1 VIEPLEESVA
11 MKKHYREPEGKT
23 FPQME
28 EETLSLWQD
37 QGILQMIKDRMSGG
51 NPLVFCEGPPTANDH
66 PHIGHALT
74 RVVKDAFL
82 RYHVMNGRKVV
93 PFIAGWDCH
102 GLPVELEI
110 EKALGLHTK
119 KDIEALGIGRFN
131 KMCRESVVRY
141 KSEWEQMS
149 RRIGYWIDYD
159 NAYLTMSNEYIES
172 VWWSL
177 KQLHSKG
184 LLVKENKVVPYCPRC
199 GTTLSTHEV
208 ALGFRDAE
216 DRYVVAKFR
225 VHEFDACLLV
235 WTASPWVLADNAL
248 VAVDKDRDYVMFEH
262 AGEKY
267 ILAEDRLPL
276 MSPGHQP
283 ISSLRGSDLVGK
295 KYDPLLGRRDFGPN
309 GYTVVHSPDVS
320 RDEGTG
326 VMGISPAHGSV
337 DFDIGQEH
345 GISILDSVDA
355 SGRFTEDVP
364 ELVGRLAKDS
374 EPEILRLLESRG
386 SLFKWG
392 LIKHSYPHCWRCGT
406 ALIYKALDSWFVKTG
421 EHKNRIIELNEEIQW
436 VPEAFKH
443 GRFGNFLADAK
454 DWAIS
459 RSRYWGTPLPV
470 WRCDNGHEVCVGSYE
485 ELNRLA
491 VRGSASSIE
500 PHRPDIDHVML
511 KCPECAS
518 DMHRE
523 EAVIDCWYDSGCAP
537 FAQYHYPFDNIEEFD
552 THRSVDFIAEREDQ
566 TRGWFYTQ
574 LALGALLF
582 DKPAFL
588 SVLVHGH
595 VLNEDG
601 KRMTESAEHVVYTGE
616 VFSSVG
622 ADASRLYFLTNP
634 VWVPVQFS
642 KEMVRETMVGTLN
655 TLLNV
660 YAFFA
665 SNANAYG
672 FKEQHDYTRTHD
684 LDRWI
689 ISRLHSTTQ
698 EARSGFDSLEVH
710 RSVRAVRS
718 FVDDLSGWYV
728 RRSRRRFWEENDP
741 QDRYSAHC
749 TLNECLLTLSKLMAP
764 ITPFF
769 SDWLYRSLLGPKSS
783 VHLEEYPVPDQQV
796 INGTLERQM
805 ELVMTAVEAGRL
817 ARQQVDMKLRQPLPE
832 VVIAADPD
840 RAWMLRRF
848 EKMIAEEL
856 NVKKVQVLE
865 SRDKMVQFAVSP
877 NLKTLGPKLKENAA
891 EVSKLLSKVDENE
904 LVKHLRTKG
913 RIRLGGFDLEEEDII
928 VSEKNKPGFSHSSL
942 GDIHVYVALEI
953 TPNLKLEGLSREVIR
968 RVQRMRKDQRL
979 EFEDP
984 VDIEYTAHADIET
997 AITAHKTHIMHET
1010 HATSLTKRDAM
1021 TGGTKWIVN
1030 KLPLELSL
1038 KRSAL

>member
-1 VIEPLEESVA
+1 
-11 MKKHYREPEGKT
+11 MKRQYREPEGKT

-28 EETLSLWQD
+28 EEMLNLWNA
-37 QGILQMIKDRMSGG
+37 QGILRMTQDRMTGG
-51 NPLVFCEGPPTANDH
+51 KPLVFCEGPPTANVH

-82 RYHVMNGRKVV
+82 RYYVMNGRKVV

-110 EKALGLHTK
+110 EKALGFHAK
-119 KDIEALGIGRFN
+119 KDIETFGIDRFN
-131 KMCRESVVRY
+131 KLCRDSVVRY

-149 RRIGYWIDYD
+149 QRIGYWIDYD

-177 KQLHSKG
+177 KELHSKG
-184 LLVKENKVVPYCPRC
+184 LLVKENKVLPYCPRC

-208 ALGFRDAE
+208 ALGFRDTE
-216 DRYVVAKFR
+216 DRYVVVKLK
-225 VHEFDACLLV
+225 VPELDASLLV
-235 WTASPWVLADNAL
+235 RTASPWVLPDNAL
-248 VAVDKDRDYVMFEH
+248 VAVDKNKDYVVFEH

-267 ILAEDRLPL
+267 IMAEDKL
-276 MSPGHQP
+276 SQVAPGHQP
-283 ISSLRGSDLVGK
+283 VSTLGGAHLVGK
-295 KYDPLLGRRDFGPN
+295 KFEPVLCHHDLGPK
-309 GYTVVHSPDVS
+309 GYSVVHSPEAS
-320 RDEGTG
+320 NEEGTG
-326 VMGISPAHGSV
+326 IIGVSPAHGSL
-337 DFDIGQEH
+337 DFDIACEH
-345 GISILDSVDA
+345 DIPVIDSVDE
-355 SGRFTEDVP
+355 SGRFTEAVP

-386 SLFKWG
+386 ALFKWG
-392 LIKHSYPHCWRCGT
+392 LVKHSYPHCWRCDT
-406 ALIYKALDSWFVKTG
+406 ALIYKALDSWFVKTS
-421 EHKNRIIELNEEIQW
+421 EHKDRMIEINEEINW
-436 VPEAFKH
+436 VPETFKH

-459 RSRYWGTPLPV
+459 RSRFWGTPLPI
-470 WRCDNGHEVCVGSYE
+470 WRCASGHEVCVGSYD
-485 ELNRLA
+485 ELRRLA
-491 VRGSASSIE
+491 ADGRLSTVE
-500 PHRPDIDHVML
+500 PHRPEIDQVVL
-511 KCPECAS
+511 KCPECS
-518 DMHRE
+518 GEMHRE

-574 LALGALLF
+574 LAVGALLF
-582 DKPAFL
+582 DKPAFQ

-595 VLNEDG
+595 VLNEKG
-601 KRMTESAEHVVYTGE
+601 ERMAESAGPVIYTGE

-634 VWVPVQFS
+634 VWVPMQFS
-642 KEMVRETMVGTLN
+642 KEMVRETMVGSLN

-672 FKEQHDYTRTHD
+672 FAGQHEYTRTHD

-689 ISRLHSTTQ
+689 VSRMHSTIQ
-698 EARSGFDSLEVH
+698 EVRSGFDSLEVH
-710 RSVRAVRS
+710 NAVRAIRS

-741 QDRYSAHC
+741 QDRFSAHC
-749 TLNECLLTLSKLMAP
+749 TLLECLLTLSKLMAP
-764 ITPFF
+764 VTPFF
-769 SDWLYRSLLGPKSS
+769 SDWLYRSLSGPKQS
-783 VHLEEYPVPDQQV
+783 VHLEEYPTSNEEV

-805 ELVMTAVEAGRL
+805 QLVRTAVEAGRL
-817 ARQQVDMKLRQPLPE
+817 ARQQVNVKLRQPLPE
-832 VVIAADPD
+832 IVIAADPD

-856 NVKKVQVLE
+856 NVKKVVVLE
-865 SRDKMVQFAVSP
+865 SRDKMIQFAISP
-877 NLKTLGPKLKENAA
+877 NLKTLGPKLKENAS
-891 EVSKLLSKVDENE
+891 EVSKLLSKADENE

-913 RIRLGGFDLEEEDII
+913 RIRLGGFDLKEEDII
-928 VSEKNKPGFSHSSL
+928 VSEKNKPGYSHSSL
-942 GDIHVYVALEI
+942 GDIHVYVALEL

-968 RVQRMRKDQRL
+968 RIQHMRKDQKL
-979 EFEDP
+979 EFEDA
-984 VDIEYTAHADIET
+984 VDIEYLAHPDIET
-997 AITAHKTHIMHET
+997 AIVAHEKHIMLET
-1010 HATSLTKRDAM
+1010 HARSLTKRSGL
-1021 TGGTKWIVN
+1021 TGGTKWVVN
-1030 KLPLELSL
+1030 KLPLELSV
-1038 KRSAL
+1038 KRS